1 MSKKQ
6 LKGIY
11 MRLFIWMIPA
21 SLLIG
26 TCCHFFQI
34 NPSLAEL
41 SVEYK
46 VTQVEKSIPTLLA
59 RASYLS
65 QLEKEVI
72 IEMNKVRQ
80 NPQSYIPILQ
90 KYRKRFQGNKVKIG
104 KRKYMLTKEG
114 VAVVDETIAFLS
126 KQHPVGPLRPSRG
139 MSLGARDHVN
149 DQGSTGE
156 YGHYDSEKSDPFTRV
171 KRYGTWRQ
179 IAAENIAYG
188 YTTPQDIVMQLIID
202 DGIPDRSH
210 RITMFNPEY
219 NITGVAFGNHSAY
232 KVMCVIYYAAD
243 YEEL

>member
-1 MSKKQ
+1 
-6 LKGIY
+6 
-11 MRLFIWMIPA
+11 MRLSLWVTLPT

-26 TCCHFFQI
+26 TCCQFFEI

-41 SVEYK
+41 SVDK
-46 VTQVEKSIPTLLA
+46 NVIQVENSVSTSLA

-80 NPQSYIPILQ
+80 NPQSYIPILK
-90 KYRKRFQGNKVKIG
+90 KYKKRFKGNKVKIG

-126 KQHPVGPLRPSRG
+126 KQKPVGSLRASRG

-156 YGHYDSEKSDPFTRV
+156 YGHYGSDKSDPFIRV
-171 KRYGTWRQ
+171 SRYGNWRQ
-179 IAAENIAYG
+179 IAGENIAYG
-188 YTTPQDIVMQLIID
+188 YTTAQDIVMQLIID

-210 RITMFNPEY
+210 RISMFNPEF
-219 NITGVAFGNHSAY
+219 NITGVAFGKHSVY
-232 KVMCVIYYAAD
+232 KVMCVINYAGD
-243 YEEL
+243 YEESEVYVGNRE